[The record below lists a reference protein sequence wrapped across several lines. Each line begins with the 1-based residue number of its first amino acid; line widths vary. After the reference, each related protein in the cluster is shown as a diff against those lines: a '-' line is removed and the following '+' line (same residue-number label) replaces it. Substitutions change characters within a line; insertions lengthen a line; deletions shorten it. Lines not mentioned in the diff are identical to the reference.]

1 VGAAIGQSLP
11 VAVGVLISPLPIVA
25 VVLMLV
31 TPRAKAN
38 AFSFLVGWLVAIYVL
53 GTIVILVAGAATP
66 SDDKPGWVAW
76 VKIVLGVLLLL
87 VAVRQWSGRP
97 RGDAEP
103 PAPKWMQAIDS
114 MKPPAAAGL
123 GALLGAVNPKN
134 LLLVVSG
141 AAAISAAAP
150 GSTGTQLGALV
161 VFTVIASLGV
171 IAPVVV
177 YLAMGDRAAT
187 ILDELKTWMIHN
199 NAVIMAI
206 LLLVI
211 GVKMIGDGITAIRHH
226 PHLPA
231 RNDQRGV
238 TGPRGRPYELR
249 LP

>member
-1 VGAAIGQSLP
+1 MGAAIGQSLP

-211 GVKMIGDGITAIRHH
+211 GVKMIGDGITAI
-226 PHLPA
+226 
-231 RNDQRGV
+231 
-238 TGPRGRPYELR
+238 
-249 LP
+249 